1 LTLGYIAPKLQEK
14 LRAESA
20 GKMIGGGEWE
30 LNPPAAIKRLNGFED
45 REGHRASVTSEED
58 FTANIKYKQNLLTS
72 IHMQNVISCN
82 LQLCF
87 CISCLSR
94 SHDCGSQSSGD
105 GKP

>member
-1 LTLGYIAPKLQEK
+1 
-14 LRAESA
+14 
-20 GKMIGGGEWE
+20 
-30 LNPPAAIKRLNGFED
+30 
-45 REGHRASVTSEED
+45 
-58 FTANIKYKQNLLTS
+58 
-72 IHMQNVISCN
+72 MQNVISCN